1 MLKILSGL
9 RVIEGAAFVAAPLCG
24 MTLGQLGADV
34 IRFDPIE
41 GGLDARRWP
50 VTRDGRSLYWAG
62 LNKGKRSIAVNTR
75 SPEGQELIAALI
87 TAPGEGNGIFLTNF
101 PASGWLGYDT
111 LRRRRPD
118 LIMLNVTGNPDGS
131 TAVDYTLNCA
141 VGFPFITGPAHGNQ
155 PVNPVNHVLPAWDA
169 LTGVTA
175 ALGILAAE
183 RQRRI
188 TGQGQYIRLSLAD
201 VALAMVGNLGYIG
214 EVQVNGEDRQS
225 TGTYLYGAYGR
236 DFEARDGRM
245 VYVVAITKRQ
255 WQALGEAT
263 GLANRL
269 AMIEPL
275 LNVDLSREGDRFKA
289 REAISAV
296 LAPWFRERTLG
307 EVQKTFEGT
316 AVCWGPYQTFRQ
328 MVAED
333 PRCSTRNPL
342 FSELEQ
348 PGIGS
353 YLVPGS
359 PLQFS
364 EAERVGPGRAPLL
377 GEHTDEVLSDIL
389 QLSAGQIGKLRD
401 KHVIA
406 GPVELS

>member
-1 MLKILSGL
+1 MNRILDGL
-9 RVIEGAAFVAAPLCG
+9 RVVEGAAFVAAPLCG
-24 MTLGQLGADV
+24 MTLAQLGADV
-34 IRFDPIE
+34 IRFDPLE

-75 SPEGQELIAALI
+75 SPEGQELLTALI

-101 PASGWLGYDT
+101 PTSGWLGYEA
-111 LRRRRPD
+111 LRQRRAD
-118 LIMLNVTGNPDGS
+118 LILMHVTGNPDGS
-131 TAVDYTLNCA
+131 TAVDYTVNCA
-141 VGFPFITGPAHGNQ
+141 VGFPFITGPAHGNAS
-155 PVNPVNHVLPAWDA
+155 VNPVNHVLPAWDA

-183 RQRRI
+183 RHRRC
-188 TGQGQYIRLSLAD
+188 TGQGQYIRLPLAD
-201 VALAMVGNLGYIG
+201 VALALVGHLGYLA
-214 EVQVNGEDRQS
+214 EMQVKGEDRQS
-225 TGTYLYGAYGR
+225 AGNSLYGAYGR
-236 DFEARDGRM
+236 DFETSDGRL
-245 VYVVAITKRQ
+245 VYVVAITRRQ

-263 GLANRL
+263 GLVARL
-269 AMIEPL
+269 ALIEPL
-275 LNVDLSREGDRFKA
+275 LDVDLSKEGDRFQA

-296 LAPWFRERTLG
+296 LAPWFRGRTLAG
-307 EVQKTFEGT
+307 VRSAFAGT

-328 MVAED
+328 LVEED
-333 PRCSTRNPL
+333 PRCSTQNPL
-342 FSELEQ
+342 FALLEQ

-364 EAERVGPGRAPLL
+364 AVERVPPRRAPRL
-377 GEHTDEVLSDIL
+377 GEHTDEVLSEVL
-389 QLSAGQIGKLRD
+389 QLSSGQIGRLRD
-401 KHVIA
+401 KKVVA